1 MTPHSRGYFVHSS
14 STISYCRHNSVVT
27 AIIVIA
33 TVFAATKAI
42 ATESPTITVVT
53 GKLAATARIALER

>member
-14 STISYCRHNSVVT
+14 STIATVGIIVVVT

-33 TVFAATKAI
+33 TVFAATKLQQNLQ
-42 ATESPTITVVT
+42 P
-53 GKLAATARIALER
+53 LR